1 MWPPLVR
8 YSSREGAIGS
18 NSFLLLVVVGVST
31 LLLLSGLLLLTR
43 FRLEGDLLG
52 VALSPLLL
60 SLSLPVPVC
69 RGEFG
74 FFLAAAGFLS
84 SNSSSGLLSPLA
96 VSSSSGLCFLRFN
109 GGEVGRRSDVGVV
122 LCCRC
127 WVADAM
133 SPTSATFIVSLVP
146 SWLVPA
152 SSPSFMVGVF
162 AAWLVG

>member
-18 NSFLLLVVVGVST
+18 NSFLLLLLVVDVST
-31 LLLLSGLLLLTR
+31 LLLLSR

-84 SNSSSGLLSPLA
+84 SNSSPGLLSPLA
-96 VSSSSGLCFLRFN
+96 VSSSSSGLCFLRFN

-133 SPTSATFIVSLVP
+133 PPTPATFIVSLVP
-146 SWLVPA
+146 SWLVTA

-162 AAWLVG
+162 AAWSVG